1 LSTDSDWDPALPIY
15 LQLRQRVIALILDGT
30 IKEGEPLASVRVV
43 AAEYRLNPLT
53 ALKAYQ
59 RLADEGLLESR
70 RGRGMFVS
78 AGARAR
84 LLTEE
89 RKRFLAE
96 EWPRVMANMIRLGF
110 DPEELLTQARH
121 APIRR
126 RK

>member
-1 LSTDSDWDPALPIY
+1 MSVDSQWDPALPIY
-15 LQLRQRVIALILDGT
+15 LQLRQRVIALILEGT
-30 IKEGEPLASVRVV
+30 VKEGEPLPSVRAV
-43 AAEYRLNPLT
+43 ATEYRLNPLT

-78 AGARAR
+78 AGARAK
-84 LLTEE
+84 LLAEE

-96 EWPRVMANMIRLGF
+96 EWPRVVASMIRLGF
-110 DPEELLTQARH
+110 SPEELLEKGRIPAIRH
-121 APIRR
+121 

>member
-1 LSTDSDWDPALPIY
+1 MSTDSDWDPALPIY